1 MLLLEMGSSDSC
13 PPFRGSGTIHW
24 AGTQR
29 LLSPA
34 EAHIQ
39 DAAAPAGW
47 TSPGHQDKKETQP
60 ESHAAPS
67 SLQLTWSVLPGPG
80 RAAGGM
86 CDFWHQKSGALLIYL
101 DVVPPLGGSPKV
113 SVAFFPLRIFPS
125 LHSLPSPLQ
134 ATPKNPLIKVLL

>member
-1 MLLLEMGSSDSC
+1 MLLLEMGSSDRC
-13 PPFRGSGTIHW
+13 PPFRGSRTIHW

-47 TSPGHQDKKETQP
+47 TSPSYQDKKETQP

-67 SLQLTWSVLPGPG
+67 SCPAHMVCALALVGLLVGCVT
-80 RAAGGM
+80 
-86 CDFWHQKSGALLIYL
+86 SGTRSQE
-101 DVVPPLGGSPKV
+101 P
-113 SVAFFPLRIFPS
+113 F
-125 LHSLPSPLQ
+125 
-134 ATPKNPLIKVLL
+134 